1 MRKRLTK
8 KELIE
13 LSFPLFIKLLI
24 NKEAKTLDQKYK
36 NYISDFLGVFYP
48 RIMMA
53 KRIKTK
59 VPRKHTEENAQYFF
73 GDGTNMTV
81 PTSSVF
87 TVGNNAQV
95 NAASKNYIAYCWHS
109 VEGHSK
115 IGAYTGNG
123 DADGTFV
130 YTGFRPAFLMQKRIN
145 ASGQM
150 WMITDSARD
159 PYNAV
164 DDYVQVNSN
173 NAEADYDFF
182 DFTATGFKHRHTS
195 THSNGSGDTYIYM
208 AFAETPAKYA
218 NAK

>member
-1 MRKRLTK
+1 
-8 KELIE
+8 
-13 LSFPLFIKLLI
+13 
-24 NKEAKTLDQKYK
+24 
-36 NYISDFLGVFYP
+36 
-48 RIMMA
+48 MA
-53 KRIKTK
+53 WNSTNG
-59 VPRKHTEENAQYFF
+59 ESENAQYFF

-109 VEGHSK
+109 VEGYSK

-150 WMITDSARD
+150 WMMTDSVRD

-164 DDYVQVNSN
+164 DDYLQVNST

-195 THSNGSGDTYIYM
+195 VHANGSGDTYIYM